1 MDADSAAT
9 FNDQKEKLNTFLEIA
24 NTEKQLLTS
33 IYSKG
38 LLHKDVQE
46 LYHKARASY
55 ENIIVNN
62 YEAVGLQEVEFS
74 LWKLHYKHIDEF
86 RKRIR
91 QATAEKKK
99 IETQEGDSSA
109 AREIDNHMEGFKS
122 FLSEA
127 TEFYQELTKK
137 LRKSCGL
144 PGELL
149 LCKNGS
155 LSLPLA
161 PMKLPQCQYA
171 CHRFLICLGD
181 LSRYGELCKKQDA
194 WNWSLAATYYFE
206 ASRIW
211 PDSGNPHNQLA
222 LLATYT
228 GDPFLALYH
237 CVRSLAIKE
246 PFPDAWNNLM
256 LLFEEVMSKDFPSLH
271 SHFLEERK
279 LENRSSILHSYSNGA
294 HLDLLKP
301 SVWCSID
308 AINRAT
314 SGSSNKNM
322 LEPTETVTSGKTDI
336 WLPFVRLMSF
346 FLVYSSLEDFQ
357 SILAFTVVQLEGL
370 VVMDDDELSSAL
382 ESYQLM
388 DPLRKGPYRALQLV
402 SVFIFIFHS
411 QTESGVG
418 VDPKKDNKQ
427 QSVLTEL
434 AVASIFICAGR
445 LVEKAA
451 TRNSTQTCPLLPAI
465 SVFVEWL
472 VNIFDRAEAHAKDE
486 KVQSAMSYFF
496 GALADLLNRLDPCE
510 TQLAP
515 ENTALWEDHEL
526 KGFDPI
532 AHAHKSLDFTSHL
545 ECADNFSIESVC
557 RSRRMFRAAT
567 KLAHRP
573 SYLRK
578 WISCDKAGK
587 RFHITESEVADKE
600 KLGVAE
606 SGSNLQLE
614 ESNQNNCRMTKEN
627 GESQD
632 HPCLSSQPVTI
643 DEEEVILFKP
653 ITRHNSEPIYT
664 SGTSCDQ
671 FSINVISG
679 TATSD
684 ESLRRA
690 TSLISEQSNPQND
703 IFSFRPESTNLRY
716 SKPLKQSAAFPS
728 GPPSLNAWVLDKE
741 SPRNERGLRDLNRQ
755 QLSPIDELASESLSG
770 LSLKETRDHNVYS
783 MPVSAAILDT
793 SPPYVA
799 PVPSAPLLPEDAS
812 WYNGNSSVFPNKS
825 AFGTKEGDGILGASP
840 VSGYSS
846 PSTVRGPLDFI
857 AGTPRFVEG
866 YPPLLGMSSSE
877 WLYHYRNS
885 QNFERVSNPVWP
897 VHSNAP
903 TYGNLNATN
912 LTRFD
917 VLDQWGNHLASSP
930 MVYLESP
937 QLHPSPPL
945 AYGAEEQIIDKQFL
959 GYQRASP
966 YVCGTGMDFRQEQPM
981 LLNYLKER
989 ERQIPP
995 ESQYKGPNFMG
1006 K

>member
-33 IYSKG
+33 IYFKG

-46 LYHKARASY
+46 LYHKARISY

-62 YEAVGLQEVEFS
+62 YEVVGLQEVEFS

-91 QATAEKKK
+91 QANAEKRK

-109 AREIDNHMEGFKS
+109 SREIDNHMEGLKS

-127 TEFYQELTKK
+127 TGFYQELTKK

-149 LCKNGS
+149 LYKNGRI
-155 LSLPLA
+155 SLPLV
-161 PMKLPQCQYA
+161 PTKLPQCQYA

-181 LSRYGELCKKQDA
+181 LARCGELCKKPDA
-194 WNWSLAATYYFE
+194 CKWSLAATYYFE

-237 CVRSLAIKE
+237 CVRSLAVKE

-256 LLFEEVMSKDFPSLH
+256 LLFEE
-271 SHFLEERK
+271 
-279 LENRSSILHSYSNGA
+279 NRSSILHSYSSGA
-294 HLDLLKP
+294 HIDLLKP
-301 SVWCSID
+301 SVWCSMA

-322 LEPTETVTSGKTDI
+322 PEATETVTSGKADI
-336 WLPFVRLMSF
+336 WLLFVRLMSF
-346 FLVYSSLEDFQ
+346 FLVHSSLEDFQ
-357 SILAFTVVQLEGL
+357 STLASTVGQLEGL
-370 VVMDDDELSSAL
+370 VAIEDDEIKAAL

-388 DPLRKGPYRALQLV
+388 DPSRKGPYRALQLV

-411 QTESGVG
+411 LTESGDR

-427 QSVLTEL
+427 QSALTEL
-434 AVASIFICAGR
+434 AVAATFICAGR
-445 LVEKAA
+445 VVEKCA
-451 TRNSTQTCPLLPAI
+451 TRNSTQTCTLLPTVCV
-465 SVFVEWL
+465 S
-472 VNIFDRAEAHAKDE
+472 EAHATDV

-496 GALADLLNRLDPCE
+496 SALADLLNRLDPCE
-510 TQLAP
+510 NELAP
-515 ENTALWEDHEL
+515 ESTALWEDHEL
-526 KGFDPI
+526 NGFDPM

-545 ECADNFSIESVC
+545 ECIDNFSIKSVC
-557 RSRRMFRAAT
+557 RSRRIFRAAT
-567 KLAHRP
+567 KLAHR
-573 SYLRK
+573 SSHLRK
-578 WISCDKAGK
+578 WISCDKTGK
-587 RFHITESEVADKE
+587 RFHIMESELADKG
-600 KLGVAE
+600 KSGVAE
-606 SGSNLQLE
+606 SGSTL
-614 ESNQNNCRMTKEN
+614 QNNCGMAKEN
-627 GESQD
+627 GENQH
-632 HPCLSSQPVTI
+632 HPFLNIQS
-643 DEEEVILFKP
+643 P

-664 SGTSCDQ
+664 TGTSCDQ
-671 FSINVISG
+671 FSINVING

-690 TSLISEQSNPQND
+690 ISLISEQSHPQND
-703 IFSFRPESTNLRY
+703 IFSFRPET
-716 SKPLKQSAAFPS
+716 FPS
-728 GPPSLNAWVLDKE
+728 GPPSLNAWVLEKE
-741 SPRNERGLRDLNRQ
+741 SPRNERGIRDLNKQ

-770 LSLKETRDHNVYS
+770 LSLKEIRDHKICS
-783 MPVSAAILDT
+783 MPVSAAIHDT
-793 SPPYVA
+793 LPYVT
-799 PVPSAPLLPEDAS
+799 PVPSVPLLPEDAS
-812 WYNGNSSVFPNKS
+812 WFKGNSSAFPNKS
-825 AFGTKEGDGILGASP
+825 AFGTKEGDGAPG
-840 VSGYSS
+840 
-846 PSTVRGPLDFI
+846 
-857 AGTPRFVEG
+857 FVEG

-903 TYGNLNATN
+903 ATYGNLNATN

-945 AYGAEEQIIDKQFL
+945 AYGAEEHRMDKHFL

-966 YVCGTGMDFRQEQPM
+966 YVCGTGMDLKQEQPT

-989 ERQIPP
+989 AANTTRVSI
-995 ESQYKGPNFMG
+995 
-1006 K
+1006 

>member
-1 MDADSAAT
+1 MDADSAAA

-62 YEAVGLQEVEFS
+62 YEVVGLQEVEFS

-91 QATAEKKK
+91 QANAEKKK
-99 IETQEGDSSA
+99 IETHEGDSSA
-109 AREIDNHMEGFKS
+109 AREIDNHMEGLKS

-137 LRKSCGL
+137 LRQSCGL
-144 PGELL
+144 PRELL

-155 LSLPLA
+155 MSLPLV

-181 LSRYGELCKKQDA
+181 LARYGELCKKPDA
-194 WNWSLAATYYFE
+194 FKWSLAATYYFE

-237 CVRSLAIKE
+237 CVRSLAVKE

-256 LLFEEVMSKDFPSLH
+256 LLFEE
-271 SHFLEERK
+271 
-279 LENRSSILHSYSNGA
+279 NRSSILHSYSSGA
-294 HLDLLKP
+294 CLDLLKP
-301 SVWCSID
+301 SVWCSMD

-314 SGSSNKNM
+314 SGSLNKNM
-322 LEPTETVTSGKTDI
+322 PEAAETVTSGKADI
-336 WLPFVRLMSF
+336 WLLFVRLMSF

-357 SILAFTVVQLEGL
+357 STLASTVRQLEGL
-370 VVMDDDELSSAL
+370 VVMDDDILKASL

-388 DPLRKGPYRALQLV
+388 DPSRRGPYRALQLV

-411 QTESGVG
+411 VTESGVG
-418 VDPKKDNKQ
+418 LDPKKDNKQ
-427 QSVLTEL
+427 QSALTEL
-434 AVASIFICAGR
+434 AVAATFICAGR

-451 TRNSTQTCPLLPAI
+451 TRNSTQTCPLLPTI
-465 SVFVEWL
+465 CVFVEWL
-472 VNIFDRAEAHAKDE
+472 VNILDRAEAHARDE
-486 KVQSAMSYFF
+486 KVQSAISYFF

-510 TQLAP
+510 NELAL
-515 ENTALWEDHEL
+515 ESTALWEDHEL
-526 KGFDPI
+526 KGFHPM

-545 ECADNFSIESVC
+545 ECIDNFSSESVC
-557 RSRRMFRAAT
+557 RSQRIFRAAS
-567 KLAHRP
+567 KLAHR
-573 SYLRK
+573 SSHSRK
-578 WISCDKAGK
+578 WISYDKTDK
-587 RFHITESEVADKE
+587 RFHIMDSELADRGKP
-600 KLGVAE
+600 GVAE
-606 SGSNLQLE
+606 SVSTLPLKE
-614 ESNQNNCRMTKEN
+614 TYQNNCGMAMEN

-632 HPCLSSQPVTI
+632 HPCLSSQSVTT

-671 FSINVISG
+671 FSINVING
-679 TATSD
+679 TAASD

-716 SKPLKQSAAFPS
+716 NKPLKQSAAFPA
-728 GPPSLNAWVLDKE
+728 GPPSLNAWVLEKE
-741 SPRNERGLRDLNRQ
+741 SPRNERGLRELNRQ
-755 QLSPIDELASESLSG
+755 QLTPIDELASESLSG
-770 LSLKETRDHNVYS
+770 LSLNETRDHNVRS
-783 MPVSAAILDT
+783 MPVSAAIHDT
-793 SPPYVA
+793 PPPYVT

-812 WYNGNSSVFPNKS
+812 WFKGNSSVFPNKI

-840 VSGYSS
+840 VGGYSS
-846 PSTVRGPLDFI
+846 PSTVHGPLDFV
-857 AGTPRFVEG
+857 AGAPRFVEG

-885 QNFERVSNPVWP
+885 QNFERVSNLVWP

-903 TYGNLNATN
+903 ATYGNLNATN

-945 AYGAEEQIIDKQFL
+945 AYGAEEQIIDKHFL

-966 YVCGTGMDFRQEQPM
+966 YVCGTGMDFRQEQPT

-1006 K
+1006 N

>member
-62 YEAVGLQEVEFS
+62 YEVVGLQEVEFS

-91 QATAEKKK
+91 LANAEKRK

-109 AREIDNHMEGFKS
+109 AQEIDNYMVGLKS

-127 TEFYQELTKK
+127 TEFYQELTKN
-137 LRKSCGL
+137 S
-144 PGELL
+144 E
-149 LCKNGS
+149 KNGRI
-155 LSLPLA
+155 SLPLV

-181 LSRYGELCKKQDA
+181 LARYGELCKKQDA
-194 WNWSLAATYYFE
+194 CKWSSAATYYFE
-206 ASRIW
+206 ALRIW

-237 CVRSLAIKE
+237 CVRSLAVKE

-256 LLFEEVMSKDFPSLH
+256 LLFEES
-271 SHFLEERK
+271 
-279 LENRSSILHSYSNGA
+279 RSSILRSYSTGA
-294 HLDLLKP
+294 HFDLLKP
-301 SVWCSID
+301 SVWCSMD
-308 AINRAT
+308 VINRA
-314 SGSSNKNM
+314 SSCSSNKNM
-322 LEPTETVTSGKTDI
+322 PEASETITSRKDDI
-336 WLPFVRLMSF
+336 WLLFVRLMSF
-346 FLVYSSLEDFQ
+346 FLVHSSLEDFQ
-357 SILAFTVVQLEGL
+357 SILASTVGQLEGL
-370 VVMDDDELSSAL
+370 VLMDDDEVKATL

-388 DPLRKGPYRALQLV
+388 DPSRKGPYRALQLV

-411 QTESGVG
+411 LAESGDG
-418 VDPKKDNKQ
+418 ADPKKDYKQ
-427 QSVLTEL
+427 QSALTEL
-434 AVASIFICAGR
+434 AVASTFICAGR

-451 TRNSTQTCPLLPAI
+451 RRNNTQTCPILPAI

-472 VNIFDRAEAHAKDE
+472 VNTIDRAEVHARDE
-486 KVQSAMSYFF
+486 KVHSAMSYFF

-510 TQLAP
+510 TELAP
-515 ENTALWEDHEL
+515 ESTALWEDHEL
-526 KGFDPI
+526 KGFDPV

-545 ECADNFSIESVC
+545 ECIDNFSSKSVC
-557 RSRRMFRAAT
+557 RSRRIFSAAT
-567 KLAHRP
+567 KLANRP
-573 SYLRK
+573 SHLRK
-578 WISCDKAGK
+578 WISCDKTGK
-587 RFHITESEVADKE
+587 RFHIMESEAADKE
-600 KLGVAE
+600 KSGLAE
-606 SGSNLQLE
+606 SGSILQLKDPY
-614 ESNQNNCRMTKEN
+614 QNNCGITKEI
-627 GESQD
+627 GESRD
-632 HPCLSSQPVTI
+632 HPCLTQSVTT

-653 ITRHNSEPIYT
+653 IIRHNSEPIYT

-716 SKPLKQSAAFPS
+716 NKPLKQSAAFPA
-728 GPPSLNAWVLDKE
+728 GPPSLNAWVLEKE

-770 LSLKETRDHNVYS
+770 LSLKETRDPNVYS
-783 MPVSAAILDT
+783 MPVSVAIHDT
-793 SPPYVA
+793 PLPYVT
-799 PVPSAPLLPEDAS
+799 PVPSAPLLPEGAS
-812 WYNGNSSVFPNKS
+812 WYKGNSSVLPNKS
-825 AFGTKEGDGILGASP
+825 AFVTKEGDGILGASP

-846 PSTVRGPLDFI
+846 PSTVRGPLDFV
-857 AGTPRFVEG
+857 AGAPGFVEG

-903 TYGNLNATN
+903 ATYENLSATK

-937 QLHPSPPL
+937 QLHPSPTR
-945 AYGAEEQIIDKQFL
+945 AYGAEEQVTDKHFL
-959 GYQRASP
+959 GYQRAFP
-966 YVCGTGMDFRQEQPM
+966 YVCGTGMDLRQEQPT
-981 LLNYLKER
+981 LVNYLKER

-995 ESQYKGPNFMG
+995 ESQCKGPNFMRN
-1006 K
+1006 